1 MKTAISALA
10 LCSALLAGYSV
21 AAPTYQYDYTYNGSQ
36 LTTNQSA
43 AGNQLSA
50 GQTVGLKM
58 RTLGND
64 YWASPATTMLW
75 APIAMQDQG
84 TRIGNLS
91 WTFSLNGATVGSG
104 SYTGQGSSFAH
115 IGNFM
120 NVPTAIHFDELSWVF
135 TLTSSTVATNTLG
148 GLYFAPSPFVNF
160 GGAVPAYVVVP
171 DPVAARIPEPGS
183 LALLG
188 LGLAAVALS
197 RKAKRQA

>member
-1 MKTAISALA
+1 MKTVFSALA
-10 LCSALLAGYSV
+10 LCSALLAGQSV

-43 AGNQLSA
+43 AGNQLSV

-58 RTLGND
+58 HALGND

-75 APIAMQDQG
+75 APIAMQDSG

-91 WTFSLNGATVGSG
+91 WTFSLNGATVSSG
-104 SYTGQGSSFAH
+104 GYTAQGSSFAH
-115 IGNFM
+115 IANFM

-135 TLTSSTVATNTLG
+135 TLTSTDAATNTLG
-148 GLYFAPSPFVNF
+148 GLFFAPSPFVNF
-160 GGAVPAYVVVP
+160 GGTAPTYAVIP
-171 DPVAARIPEPGS
+171 DPVVARIPEPGS